1 MGVAFKD
8 FTDIKATF
16 LIHLIFNIKDAL
28 DILPSEFYGPLIC
41 GFQRVADGIYGYT
54 NLFWLPH
61 FWTFA
66 ERPIIP
72 SPLIVRT
79 KDSSC
84 FLCCH
89 SSVTLRLSTGNGLE
103 R

>member
-54 NLFWLPH
+54 NLFWLPISGPLP
-61 FWTFA
+61 
-66 ERPIIP
+66 RGP
-72 SPLIVRT
+72 SYPRHSLCARRIALASCVVILPL
-79 KDSSC
+79 
-84 FLCCH
+84 L
-89 SSVTLRLSTGNGLE
+89 
-103 R
+103 